1 MLRILL
7 FAIAVMLSSQVFAYG
22 DMGKP
27 KTGVCISPK
36 DLHAG
41 LLYMGYLRKIIA
53 INENNLFI
61 SYYVNADG
69 AYVGVAETKDKACIF
84 TQGDAIYVD
93 EGLGI

>member
-1 MLRILL
+1 MLRVIWFLILL
-7 FAIAVMLSSQVFAYG
+7 VPFPALAYG

-41 LLYMGYLRKIIA
+41 LMYMGYVRKIIA

-61 SYYVNADG
+61 SYYVNAEG
-69 AYVGVAETKDKACIF
+69 AYVGVAETNDKACIF
-84 TQGDAIYVD
+84 TQGDAIYVND
-93 EGLGI
+93 GQGI